1 MKQTLLRFT
10 MKLTLMLM
18 ALVLGGMLRAQPATK
33 DENVLHDPMIMRP
46 GYVAPNEDAVASS
59 VVTIGNYD
67 NFKLGVDFA
76 ECSITNNPLNPLQ
89 YFAVWNSTGSAGG
102 KGYYTLDGYNWNASS
117 PSWTQMRGDVVVA
130 YDSSGNLAYQNMYGA
145 SSILGVKVAI
155 SSNNGQT
162 WAAPVNSNS
171 GVDKNWLAADQTSG
185 PFSNRLMGVMTANS
199 GGSVSRS
206 SDNGVSWQSSPN
218 LNPQNLPGMSI
229 CIGPDGD
236 IQGGSQYIVTNSG
249 SSFASVY
256 TFFESNDGGA
266 TFQQRSAQ
274 SFSNTVGS
282 QVNGRNAVLN
292 MRTRPYPNIAAD
304 NSYGPHRGRLYLV
317 YASNNPTGNGNKPDI
332 FLRYSDDH
340 AVTWSPAKVV
350 NDDPNSQNNH
360 NWFPAIW
367 TEKNTGRLYISWMDT
382 RDTPTSDSAMIYATY
397 TDDGITFQPNQQI
410 SSKKMKINCSSC
422 GGGGTPMYLGDYNG
436 IAANPVTAMLAWT
449 DFRDNN
455 FGSYTA
461 YFPDYAMRT
470 MLAVNDTLIDTL
482 SVNVAVPSVK
492 LYNNTVEFS
501 AEVAPSPA
509 TGSFEFYFPNGNTLS
524 TLPDSVSLQVVR
536 QGDVPSGVYNL
547 TVTGRGPNGTPVHKR
562 SLIFKVVN
570 TAPVAAFA
578 ATETGICT
586 GSSIGFN
593 DQSAGAPTQWEWAFT
608 GGSPAS
614 STAQNPSGIT
624 YPASG
629 SYNVTLKVTNA
640 FGSNTSSKPAYITVS
655 DQPAAPVAT
664 NAEICF
670 GLPVPQ
676 LTATGIDIR
685 WYNDAALT
693 TQVGS
698 GNSFSTGQSLP
709 GIYQYYATQ
718 STIGCESAAS
728 IATLTIHPKPE
739 AMVADFDPTCSAYP
753 AFDLVNGTPAG
764 GVYSGPGVSENRFDP
779 SVAGVGEHKI
789 IYIYTDE
796 NGCGD
801 TASAS
806 IIVNESPATSLAPFE
821 AVCANQ
827 AAFNLTGGLPEG
839 GTWSGT
845 GVSSGQFDPA
855 AAGPGEHLITYSIAP
870 VNGCEGMASQPLT
883 VNTVPQPVLGS
894 DTTLCANLAVTID
907 GNTPN
912 GVSYLWTP
920 GGATSPTLV
929 VDSTGI
935 GIGAA
940 AFVLAVTSNMNCTG
954 TDAVIVTFKDCTG
967 IEEFA
972 GALRLNIY
980 PNPGNGKFALELN
993 ATTPL
998 RLNLRVI
1005 NTLGKEVYARQ
1016 SITVNGSLKY
1026 TLDLSNQPDGMYVLY
1041 VYDTKSS
1048 ISRKIIIYR

>member
-1 MKQTLLRFT
+1 MKQTLLQST
-10 MKLTLMLM
+10 MRLTLLLT
-18 ALVLGGMLRAQPATK
+18 ALVFGGILQAQPATK

-46 GYVAPNEDAVASS
+46 DYVAPDEDAVTSS

-102 KGYYTLDGYNWNASS
+102 KGYYTLDGHSWNASN
-117 PSWTQMRGDVVVA
+117 PSWSQMRGDVVVA

-145 SSILGVKVAI
+145 SSILGVKVAM

-162 WAAPVNSNS
+162 WSTPVNANS

-206 SDNGVSWQSSPN
+206 SDNGASWQSSPN
-218 LNPQNLPGMSI
+218 LNPQSLPGMSI
-229 CIGPDGD
+229 CIGPNGD

-266 TFQQRSAQ
+266 TFQQRSTQ
-274 SFSNTVGS
+274 SFANTVGS

-317 YASNNPTGNGNKPDI
+317 YASNNPSGNGNKPDI

-340 AVTWSPAKVV
+340 AVTWSPAKIV

-367 TEKNTGRLYISWMDT
+367 AEKTTGRLYISWMDT
-382 RDTPTSDSAMIYATY
+382 RDTPTSDSALIYATY
-397 TDDGITFQPNQQI
+397 TDDGITFQPNQRI
-410 SSKKMKINCSSC
+410 STKKMKINCSTC

-470 MLAVNDTLIDTL
+470 MLATNDTLIDTL
-482 SVNVAVPSVK
+482 SVNVTVPSVK
-492 LYNNTVEFS
+492 LYDNTVEFT
-501 AEVAPSPA
+501 AEVAPAPA
-509 TGSFEFYFPNGNTLS
+509 SGSFGFHFPNGNMLS
-524 TLPDSVSLQVVR
+524 TYPDSLTLQVVKL
-536 QGDVPSGVYNL
+536 GDVPSGVYNL

-562 SLIFKVVN
+562 SMTFKVVN

-586 GSSIGFN
+586 GSSTDFN
-593 DQSAGAPTQWEWAFT
+593 DQSAGAPSQWEWTFE
-608 GGSPAS
+608 GGTPSN
-614 STAQNPSGIT
+614 STQQNPTGIT
-624 YPASG
+624 YTASG
-629 SYNVTLKVTNA
+629 SYNVTLKVTNT
-640 FGSNTSSKPAYITVS
+640 FGTNTNTKQSYITVS
-655 DQPAAPVAT
+655 DQPMAPET
-664 NAEICF
+664 SNAEVCY
-670 GLPVPQ
+670 GMPVPQ
-676 LTATGIDIR
+676 LTATGTDVR
-685 WYNDAALT
+685 WYSDASLS

-698 GNSFSTGQSLP
+698 GNNFNTEQDLP
-709 GIYQYYATQ
+709 GVYQYYATQ
-718 STIGCESAAS
+718 STFGCESTAS
-728 IATLTIHPKPE
+728 MATLTINPKP
-739 AMVADFDPTCSAYP
+739 VAIVSDFEPTCSAYP
-753 AFDLVNGTPAG
+753 AFDLVNGSPAG
-764 GVYSGPGVSENRFDP
+764 GYYTGTGVTDNRFDP

-789 IYIYTDE
+789 TYIYVDE
-796 NGCGD
+796 NECSD

-806 IIVNESPATSLAPFE
+806 ITVNESPATSLEAFE
-821 AVCANQ
+821 AVCANE
-827 AAFNLTGGLPEG
+827 ATFNLTGGLPEG

-845 GVSSGQFDPA
+845 GVSDGQFDPVT
-855 AAGPGEHLITYSIAP
+855 AGPGEHLITYTIAP
-870 VNGCEGMASQPLT
+870 VNGCNGIASQPIT
-883 VNTVPQPVLGS
+883 VNPVPQPMLGS
-894 DTTLCANLAVTID
+894 DTTLCSNLAVTID
-907 GNTPN
+907 GNTT
-912 GVSYLWTP
+912 GGTTYLWTP
-920 GGATSPTLV
+920 GGATTPTLV
-929 VDSTGI
+929 IDSTGI
-935 GIGAA
+935 GIGSEV
-940 AFVLAVTSNMNCTG
+940 FTLNVTNDQNCTG
-954 TDAVIVTFKDCTG
+954 SDAILVTFKDCTG
-967 IEEFA
+967 IDEFA
-972 GALRLNIY
+972 GALTLNIY
-980 PNPGNGKFALELN
+980 PNPGSGKFALEMRT
-993 ATTPL
+993 TTPL
-998 RLNLRVI
+998 LLNFKVI
-1005 NTLGKEVYARQ
+1005 NSLGKVVYNHQ
-1016 SITVNGSLKY
+1016 SIKITETLNY

-1048 ISRKIIIYR
+1048 ISRKIVIYR